1 MAPLGRSVIVASLFV
16 GLAGTLGVFGGTSSV
31 PTARGAAA
39 PAAGSP
45 SAGRAVFLQLG
56 CGGCHALAA
65 DATFPTTGPPLTPEG
80 LAERA
85 RSVGKPL
92 GAFVAEAIVS
102 PDADIAPG
110 YVSGVMR
117 PFKGLTRTQLDDL
130 VSFLIGAP
138 YTSPP
143 PKLPANPVAACT
155 ARPSCRAT
163 VARWVKV
170 AHLPATAVPG
180 AKIVASVGCLSCHRY
195 LGTGV
200 RGPGPDLT
208 REGLRGRSAAE
219 LLRRLRCPACV
230 RKGSVMPS
238 FAALGDANLRSVVT
252 FLRASRGAK
261 S

>member
-1 MAPLGRSVIVASLFV
+1 MSRSGGILLLPVALAASTVAWSVLVGASAPPASGAASLP
-16 GLAGTLGVFGGTSSV
+16 AGS
-31 PTARGAAA
+31 
-39 PAAGSP
+39 PAAGRTLFVSK
-45 SAGRAVFLQLG
+45 G
-56 CGGCHALAA
+56 CGGCHALTAG
-65 DATFPTTGPPLTPEG
+65 ATFPTTGPPLTADG

-85 RSVGKPL
+85 RSLGRPL
-92 GAFVAEAIVS
+92 GPFVAEAIVS

-117 PFKGLTRTQLDDL
+117 PFKELTRTQLDDL
-130 VSFLIGAP
+130 VSFLLGAP

-143 PKLPANPVAACT
+143 TKLPANPVGACT
-155 ARPSCRAT
+155 ARPSCRVT

-219 LLRRLRCPACV
+219 LLRRLRCPSCV